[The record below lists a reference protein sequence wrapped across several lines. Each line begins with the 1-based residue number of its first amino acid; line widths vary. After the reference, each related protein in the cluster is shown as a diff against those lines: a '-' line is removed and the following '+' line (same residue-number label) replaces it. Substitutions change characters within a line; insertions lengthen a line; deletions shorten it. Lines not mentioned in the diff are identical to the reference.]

1 MIYTI
6 YTRYATYF
14 IVIEQNRSV
23 LAKEQERFREIPEGK
38 ITKRQE
44 KTFGDDGY
52 VYYFDCGDGF
62 TAVYIC

>member
-1 MIYTI
+1 MIYTVI
-6 YTRYATYF
+6 LENATYF

-23 LAKEQERFREIPEGK
+23 LAKEQERFREIQGQDY
-38 ITKRQE
+38 KRQE